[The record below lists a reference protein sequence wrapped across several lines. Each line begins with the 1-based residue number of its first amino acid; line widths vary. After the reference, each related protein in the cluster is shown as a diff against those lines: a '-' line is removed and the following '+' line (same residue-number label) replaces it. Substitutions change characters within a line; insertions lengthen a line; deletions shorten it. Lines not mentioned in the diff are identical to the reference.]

1 MKSLMKP
8 EKYGVVVSWDRNP
21 KIKLSKEK
29 RLLQEKLK
37 LVFKN
42 GCYSQDNGLNLTII
56 TLRLSVEKFSSE

>member
-8 EKYGVVVSWDRNP
+8 EKYGVVVSWVKNP
-21 KIKLSKEK
+21 MTKFSREK

-42 GCYSQDNGLNLTII
+42 ECYSQDDGLNLTII
-56 TLRLSVEKFSSE
+56 ILRLSVEKFSSE